1 MQKSKLQ
8 FKVKNYRKSLL
19 FCFFAFL
26 LFFTLISYTRAQTI
40 IEGKDCKSVQCTG
53 SASDDQYCCGNYQ
66 LDDFVKI
73 AIKISAWILSITGSL
88 ALLFFIYG
96 GFMFLISAGSSERV
110 QKAKQIIIGAVIG
123 VVIVLTSFLI
133 INFIITSLT
142 GSNKIKMDGEEKEWF
157 KLK

>member
-1 MQKSKLQ
+1 MEKI
-8 FKVKNYRKSLL
+8 FRKKTLLNCFIVILLVGFFVLFINVNLLRAADDNTVIILGKTINTDSLD
-19 FCFFAFL
+19 
-26 LFFTLISYTRAQTI
+26 
-40 IEGKDCKSVQCTG
+40 G
-53 SASDDQYCCGNYQ
+53 
-66 LDDFVKI
+66 FVKI
-73 AIKISAWILSITGSL
+73 AIAVAAWILGITGSL

-133 INFIITSLT
+133 IDFIITSLT
-142 GSNKIKMDGEEKEWF
+142 GSNQIDGKEWF